1 MRIEAA
7 LPALR
12 RLSDLVGEIVS
23 DLPMTAEPILHGDDV
38 AAVDVVDLRYAFGD
52 VRAVDGVT
60 FSVGSGEVFGLLGP
74 NGAGKTTTIRMITT
88 LLRPAGGRIEV
99 FGTDVVRSP
108 MQVRRLLGYVPQQLS
123 IDGQL
128 TGYENVT
135 LFARLFDV
143 PRRERRAR
151 VARGAAASWGSTVSA
166 TAWRRRTR
174 VA

>member
-1 MRIEAA
+1 
-7 LPALR
+7 
-12 RLSDLVGEIVS
+12 
-23 DLPMTAEPILHGDDV
+23 
-38 AAVDVVDLRYAFGD
+38 
-52 VRAVDGVT
+52 
-60 FSVGSGEVFGLLGP
+60 
-74 NGAGKTTTIRMITT
+74 MITT
-88 LLRPAGGRIEV
+88 LLRPASGRIEV
-99 FGTDVVRSP
+99 FGTDVARSP

-151 VARGAAASWGSTVSA
+151 ALDALQLVGLDVSA
-166 TAWRRRTR
+166 IGWRPRTR